1 MRSVLEAPW
10 RTSMRF
16 SCELRDRAVHGAV
29 EAVKGRGSDD
39 NQGGDVAAE
48 RQTESDAMPVSG
60 YTTSS
65 DKANQEVWVVLQFD
79 L

>member
-1 MRSVLEAPW
+1 M
-10 RTSMRF
+10 
-16 SCELRDRAVHGAV
+16 
-29 EAVKGRGSDD
+29 KGRGSDN

-48 RQTESDAMPVSG
+48 RQAESDAMPVSG

-65 DKANQEVWVVLQFD
+65 DKANQEVWGVLQFD